1 MGTGMMKAEDRET
14 EGLQSQLP
22 TCGVAVEGQSW
33 LKDGF

>member
-1 MGTGMMKAEDRET
+1 MGTVVMKAKDRET

-22 TCGVAVEGQSW
+22 TCRIAVEGQSR